1 VIDRALEMAIGA
13 ALSKADGERREYA
26 VVEHLLYAA
35 LHDPRGL
42 EIITAVGGDAPA
54 LTAALERFLDEHV
67 PHRPAGV
74 EEGELRVS
82 PAFHRVLRRA
92 IAHVKGAGREAVDA
106 GDLLA
111 SIFVEPEDCY
121 ARALLES
128 QEITRLDV
136 LSYISHG
143 ATKEAPAAGTG
154 VPAGDDD
161 AELPVGDSPGPPK
174 QAADPLASWTVDLVD
189 KARRGLVDPL
199 IGRDAELDRAVHV
212 LSRRTKNNI
221 VFVGEPG
228 TGKTALVEGLAL
240 RIATGRVPESLAN
253 SGMYAL
259 DLGGLLAGT
268 QYRGDF
274 EARLKGIT
282 TALEAL
288 PGAILFVDEIHTLVG
303 AGATGGGSMDASNIL
318 KPLLNA
324 GRVRCIG
331 ATTHEE
337 YRRFFEKDRALT
349 RRFQRIDLTEQNEA
363 EAREV
368 LKGLRGTYQ
377 EYHRVTYTDAALR
390 AAVELS
396 SRHITERHLPDKA
409 IDVIDEAGA
418 AVKLSR
424 RARKVVGRRDI
435 EKTVARMARIPD
447 PAVAGNELER
457 LASLEADLGRV
468 IFGQPAAVKGLA
480 TAVKRSRAGLGNPE
494 RPVASLLFAG
504 PTGVG
509 KTELARQTA
518 RSLGLAF
525 IRFDMS
531 EYMEKHAVSRLIG
544 APPGYVGFDQGGLLT
559 EEIRKKP
566 HALLLL
572 DEIEKA
578 HEDIFNVL
586 LQVMDHATL
595 TDNTGRRADFRNVI
609 LVMTSNAGAREMEGR
624 SIGFGD
630 RAGEES
636 GRGEEALRRI
646 FAPEFRNRLDAVI
659 RFEPLDPPTMLA
671 VVDKFVAEL
680 AARLAA
686 KKVRITLDAD
696 ARTWLAER
704 GRDPKHGAR
713 PLRRLIEE
721 TVAAPLTEELL
732 FGRLASGGEARVR
745 LRDGFPAVETL
756 PSPGAS
762 KPGRPAAPPRRRP
775 PPKGRADAT
784 PRRKPVAARPSA
796 DIPPGRARR
805 AKRDTGG
812 RR

>member
-1 VIDRALEMAIGA
+1 MIDHALEMVIGA
-13 ALSKADGERREYA
+13 TLSKADGERREYA
-26 VVEHLLYAA
+26 VVEHLLYAV
-35 LHDPRGL
+35 LHDPRGR
-42 EIITAVGGDAPA
+42 EIIAAVGGDPPA
-54 LTAALERFLDEHV
+54 LTKALEGFLDEHI
-67 PHRPAGV
+67 PRRPEGAQG
-74 EEGELRVS
+74 GELRVS
-82 PAFHRVLRRA
+82 PAFNRVLRRA
-92 IAHVKGAGREAVDA
+92 IGHVRGAGRTAADA

-111 SIFVEPEDCY
+111 AIFVEPEDCY

-128 QEITRLDV
+128 QEISRLDV
-136 LSYISHG
+136 LAYISHG
-143 ATKEAPAAGTG
+143 MAKAPAPPQGAGGTAGDEPAEGTG
-154 VPAGDDD
+154 HSPA
-161 AELPVGDSPGPPK
+161 PGG
-174 QAADPLASWTVDLVD
+174 DPLSSWTVDLVD
-189 KARRGLVDPL
+189 KARRGLTDPL
-199 IGRDAELDRAVHV
+199 IGRGDELDRAIHV

-228 TGKTALVEGLAL
+228 TGKTALVEGLAR
-240 RIATGRVPESLAN
+240 RIALGAVPESLAGA
-253 SGMYAL
+253 GMYTL

-282 TALEAL
+282 AALEAL
-288 PGAILFVDEIHTLVG
+288 PGAILFVDEIHALVG
-303 AGATGGGSMDASNIL
+303 AGATGGGAMDASNIL

-349 RRFQRIDLTEQNEA
+349 RRFQRIDLTEQDEA

-368 LKGLRGTYQ
+368 LRGLRGAYQ

-396 SRHITERHLPDKA
+396 ARHIPERHLPDKA

-424 RARKVVGRRDI
+424 RTRKVVGRRDI
-435 EKTVARMARIPD
+435 ERTVARMARLPD
-447 PAVAGNELER
+447 PEVAGSELDR
-457 LASLEADLGRV
+457 LAGLEADLGRV
-468 IFGQPAAVKGLA
+468 VFGQATAIASVAA
-480 TAVKRSRAGLGNPE
+480 AVKRSRAGLGSPD
-494 RPVASLLFAG
+494 RPVASLLFTG

-518 RSLGLAF
+518 RTLGIAF
-525 IRFDMS
+525 VRFDMS

-566 HALLLL
+566 RALLLL
-572 DEIEKA
+572 DEVEKA
-578 HEDIFNVL
+578 HEDIYNVL

-630 RAGEES
+630 HAGEEA
-636 GRGEEALRRI
+636 GRGDEALRRI
-646 FAPEFRNRLDAVI
+646 FAPEFRNRLDAVV
-659 RFEPLDPPTMLA
+659 RFEPLSRETMLA

-680 AARLAA
+680 SGRSAARR
-686 KKVRITLDAD
+686 VRITLDD
-696 ARTWLAER
+696 QARSWLAER
-704 GRDPKHGAR
+704 GHDPKHGAR

-721 TVAAPLTEELL
+721 SLTGPLTEEIL
-732 FGRLASGGEARVR
+732 FGDLSAGGEARVH
-745 LRDGFPAVETL
+745 LRDDRPVIEAVPAD
-756 PSPGAS
+756 
-762 KPGRPAAPPRRRP
+762 RPAPAAGRDRKTGGQSR
-775 PPKGRADAT
+775 PPKGRKNAAS
-784 PRRKPVAARPSA
+784 RRKPVAARPPA
-796 DIPPGRARR
+796 DLPAGRPRR
-805 AKRDTGG
+805 AKRNTG
-812 RR
+812 RRR